1 MSDLIKSATKL
12 QVFNII
18 FAYLSQAEYTYDE
31 TQEFLDFL
39 QSHLTEIRKEREYA
53 TYSDYINKKPCCD
66 IGKEKLDKQE
76 FCNIGKWLIE
86 TTNEL
91 KKELQN

>member
-1 MSDLIKSATKL
+1 MLLLLFFVQKMEIKMIKKAK
-12 QVFNII
+12 
-18 FAYLSQAEYTYDE
+18 
-31 TQEFLDFL
+31 FLDFL

-76 FCNIGKWLIE
+76 FCNIGKWLVE
-86 TTNEL
+86 TTNAL